1 MIKISFTN
9 STIRTIIIIRC
20 SVTQCQRCGCQEV
33 EGERGVGHPRLPVQR
48 VRRPPGPGDGLQDCQ
63 VQELHQDEQEDS
75 DQVKNFR

>member
-1 MIKISFTN
+1 M
-9 STIRTIIIIRC
+9 IIRC
-20 SVTQCQRCGCQEV
+20 SVTQCQRCGCEEV

-48 VRRPPGPGDGLQDCQ
+48 VRRPPGQGDGLQDCQ